1 MPFNPQIRDQ
11 RADFIYQ
18 GKAALGAGI
27 AGGIG
32 QFGDVM
38 GNAMQQQVAAR
49 DESEALRDSLL
60 FAGQNGYM
68 ELTPEMIDQFDSA
81 NLKGK
86 KEMYATAMA
95 MAELDNKRRLS
106 RENMDYNAMRTQ
118 ETSDYASQV
127 RQNEAAAQAQSEY
140 QRKNEVL
147 NAMIR
152 DRRASGEIS
161 DAEAERVR
169 AVGEIAPEEGMS
181 LLESI
186 TTATGPVGPP
196 NYQTYEI
203 PGVGTIVRDEV
214 TGQEVSSSRINRPP
228 GTGTGSGGS
237 RAAGAPIIDPNNPTG
252 PAVTTPGG
260 SPAQAP
266 NSLDVDWFFGR

>member
-32 QFGDVM
+32 KFGDMM

-49 DESEALRDSLL
+49 DESEALRDSLI
-60 FAGQNGYM
+60 FAGDQGYANV
-68 ELTPEMIDQFDSA
+68 TPEMLDQFDAA

-86 KEMYATAMA
+86 KEMYATTMA
-95 MAELDNKRRLS
+95 MAELENRQRVS
-106 RENMDYNAMRTQ
+106 QANMDYNAMRTR
-118 ETSDYASQV
+118 ETSDYASAV
-127 RQNEAAAQAQSEY
+127 RQSEAQAQAQSEY
-140 QRKNEVL
+140 QRQTEAL

-169 AVGEIAPEEGMS
+169 AVGQVAPDEGRN
-181 LLESI
+181 LLKSI
-186 TTATGPVGPP
+186 VNATGPVAAP

-203 PGVGTIVRDEV
+203 PGVGTIVRDET
-214 TGQEVSSSRINRPP
+214 TGEEVSSSRINRPP
-228 GTGTGSGGS
+228 GTGSGGS

-260 SPAQAP
+260 SPTQAP
-266 NSLDVDWFFGR
+266 STVDVDWFFQ